1 MLEQNLLINKLTK
14 FNEHMDDNSLDIIL
28 DGIKD
33 YMGVDFNS
41 YKKNTIFR
49 RIERR
54 MNMLNIEDL
63 NNYIEHINNFP
74 DELNELYNEIFIG
87 VTEFFRDVAA
97 FELLENKVI
106 PALFSEKKSGD
117 TIRIWSAGCS
127 TGEEVYSLAILI
139 KEYLDT
145 HNKFFSVKIFATD
158 LKDSSLTTASNGIYS
173 AKSLVNMSQERLNK
187 YFKKVN
193 GDYQIVKSIRDMIIF
208 TKHNLIS
215 DPPFSKLD
223 LISCRNLLIYLD
235 SEVQQNI
242 FSIFHFSLNKTG
254 YLFLGAS
261 ESVGD
266 MGKYFSVIDSK
277 WKIFKY
283 AGQPILPKQNTFQI
297 RKLDDFYKEKSIY
310 VDRTKKLD
318 NYNIDK
324 SINRIV
330 ETLQNTYIPKGIIVN
345 QEFELI
351 HTIGDVNEYI
361 RIPSNRVSLNLLKM
375 IRKDLSVAVGTALNN
390 VFTENKSFKYKNI
403 RILQNEKHIELAIT
417 VKPYIDSLAD
427 KKFAIILFEEQDANT
442 DDELIEEENF
452 EFQQKVY
459 ERISD
464 LEYELK
470 TTREYLQALIEELES
485 SNEELQS
492 TNEELVSSNEELRN
506 TNEELQSV
514 NEELS
519 TVNVAHHQKIEE
531 LIEVNDYINNLL
543 AITNIS
549 AIFLDKNLRIKRF
562 TPAVRKVINLI
573 DSDVGRP
580 LTDIYIGL
588 KYDTFIKDIE
598 DVLKNFTA
606 IEKIVETEKG
616 GKYKIVISPYVSIE
630 STIRGVIINLT
641 ELDSDAI

>member
-1 MLEQNLLINKLTK
+1 MLEQNLLIDKLTK
-14 FNEHMDDNSLDIIL
+14 FNEHIDENSLDIIV
-28 DGIKD
+28 DGIKN
-33 YMGVDFNS
+33 YMGVDFNN

-87 VTEFFRDVAA
+87 VTEFFRDIEA
-97 FELLENKVI
+97 FELLETKVI
-106 PALFSEKKSGD
+106 PALFAEKKSGD

-173 AKSLVNMSQERLNK
+173 TKSLTNMSQERLNK

-193 GDYQIVKSIRDMIIF
+193 GDYQITKPIRDMIIF

-297 RKLDDFYKEKSIY
+297 RKIDDFYKEKSIY

-330 ETLQNTYIPKGIIVN
+330 EALQNRYIPKGIIVN
-345 QEFELI
+345 QEFELV

-390 VFTENKSFKYKNI
+390 VFAENKSFKYRNI
-403 RILQNEKHIELAIT
+403 KIWQNEKYIELAIT
-417 VKPYIDSLAD
+417 VKPYVDSLAD

-470 TTREYLQALIEELES
+470 NSREYLQALIEELES

-492 TNEELVSSNEELRN
+492 TNEELVSSNEELQN

-549 AIFLDKNLRIKRF
+549 AIFLDKNLSIKRF

-641 ELDSDAI
+641 ELDVDTV